1 MFSLDAD
8 KKMKNSH
15 LNIRISHNF
24 IFISLEMF
32 KIIITKW
39 EIHEIDFL
47 WYQQKLKVCLFSFF
61 SSKKKELLW
70 KMKVI
75 NPYKFKKFVR
85 TFLCSC
91 INGICLG
98 FVIWQTIKCMIK
110 FIEKPK
116 GTEVSMKKSA
126 NLSFPAITVCGL
138 FGKDV
143 NGDDMGL
150 NETYLQNV
158 CGLRYYSVVLIF
170 SPFKNCK
177 NWF

>member
-1 MFSLDAD
+1 
-8 KKMKNSH
+8 
-15 LNIRISHNF
+15 
-24 IFISLEMF
+24 
-32 KIIITKW
+32 
-39 EIHEIDFL
+39 
-47 WYQQKLKVCLFSFF
+47 
-61 SSKKKELLW
+61 
-70 KMKVI
+70 MKVI

-91 INGICLG
+91 INGVCMG

-110 FIEKPK
+110 FIEKSK

-158 CGLRYYSVVLIF
+158 CGLRQDCCFAFELNFWSIKVENFFLGIWIILMDNGQTTTVPIQ
-170 SPFKNCK
+170 KNYLK
-177 NWF
+177 PYPSNLKKSSKI

>member
-1 MFSLDAD
+1 
-8 KKMKNSH
+8 
-15 LNIRISHNF
+15 
-24 IFISLEMF
+24 
-32 KIIITKW
+32 
-39 EIHEIDFL
+39 
-47 WYQQKLKVCLFSFF
+47 
-61 SSKKKELLW
+61 
-70 KMKVI
+70 MKVI

-150 NETYLQNV
+150 NETYLRNV
-158 CGLRYYSVVLIF
+158 CGLRQDCSFAFELNF
-170 SPFKNCK
+170 
-177 NWF
+177 

>member
-1 MFSLDAD
+1 MISGLIESMFIL
-8 KKMKNSH
+8 
-15 LNIRISHNF
+15 
-24 IFISLEMF
+24 
-32 KIIITKW
+32 
-39 EIHEIDFL
+39 
-47 WYQQKLKVCLFSFF
+47 FF
-61 SSKKKELLW
+61 SSQKKELLW
-70 KMKVI
+70 KMKAI

-91 INGICLG
+91 INGVCMG

-110 FIEKPK
+110 FIEKSK

-158 CGLRYYSVVLIF
+158 CGIR
-170 SPFKNCK
+170 
-177 NWF
+177 